1 MHPGIVPYSP
11 KPNFVGSSGQPPSPA
26 RSMQSHHSTTTVSTA
41 HYKAHPLR
49 GGNSP
54 SLVSPIVSACKHLL
68 QPNGSII
75 GNDVAKAVL
84 PNFSDLCSAL
94 PVQSFGKR
102 PAFYGVDGNRRP
114 ITHERIRD
122 FILKEFGP
130 SLHEFGFGRGQRIAL
145 VLPNGPE
152 LALAILA
159 VAHWASCVPLNANG
173 AVSELK
179 KDLQHCS
186 AKMIIGMGTSDSA
199 AIQDMARALNI
210 PFYGLVA
217 SEEEVG
223 IFRLLPMSLPNKVPI
238 GVAQQ
243 ANALYEHTLM
253 MIQSGDSADAASC
266 CGTVSTAKQQ
276 LGYGSNNV
284 PYSLERLA
292 TYNYLSNDHEDEVL
306 VLFTSGT
313 TGNKKLVPHKLGD
326 MMIAAAVIAVS
337 WNLNPDDI
345 NCNLMP
351 LFHVGGIVRQVF
363 APILSAG
370 SVICCP
376 SFDAHLFWQLLLGQ
390 HPGVGTTLPGS
401 FTWYYAAPT
410 MHQVILGNIPCVT
423 DGSDDNLLG
432 SPGTQIPDPIFV
444 KTCEGGRRHLRMIAN
459 AAGGLLP
466 SLAQELRATFGAN
479 VLPSYGMTECM
490 PISSPPYNYELTKP
504 GTSGVAVGPQ
514 ITIFNNNFEVLP
526 PGKEGNICVR
536 GRPCFR
542 GYGITGAMHSL
553 SSGGH
558 GPQKAPKALLE
569 GGWFNTGDLGY
580 LDEDGYLYITGRS
593 KEVINRGGEIISP
606 LEVEEEIVQHPS
618 IQACAAFSAPHS
630 VLQEAVGIV
639 LVHKPGVRRLD
650 LPTLH
655 EFLQDR
661 LAPAKWPQCIV
672 YMNALPKS
680 HTNKLLRVK
689 LGQRLNLP
697 ELNDNMFPVERTFE
711 ATCPPQGTLV
721 GVSIPSVAVTVD
733 LEYIQ
738 AILRQELQIFED
750 ISHQHNGGNGI
761 LLAPPDLSNDSLQQ
775 TTQPRRQLLVT
786 SHPSRI
792 GSVTVHVY
800 NVKPEDVIHTAQR
813 VFDAYLRPSH
823 VCSYTSE
830 ISLQNIKKY
839 PENTDAVAC
848 ILNGDGT
855 KKIITDPMV
864 RKMQE
869 LVQDL
874 INLDCLPAPDSSF
887 FHVGGSSLLAS
898 QMASRIR
905 KAYNV
910 DFSGTDV
917 FRHNTCISMAHRV
930 QAQLPE
936 FKSLA
941 NSSMESGSTKS
952 ISSNS
957 NNNSRE
963 SSTPAGKATSKR
975 CSVDL
980 QNIPLELNPM
990 KPETGCFGTLFQL
1003 FPLFGFF
1010 PLYQFSRFFLFF
1022 MSLLAILHKTPGEHN
1037 ILKFIFTV
1045 VAFHFMWTLITPLIF
1060 VLIKW
1065 IVIGKYQE
1073 GRYPIWGRY
1082 YLRWWFVDIC
1092 RKVIG
1097 RGVWGSHN
1105 VLLCMYYQML
1115 GAKIGSGTRISLEA
1129 EVAEYD
1135 LVTIGDDAKIEYST
1149 VRAFGVDNG
1158 TMILGKVS
1166 IGDRSSVGVRSVVA
1180 PYTSVPSDAH
1190 VGPGTS
1196 SYEITYNDDRHV
1208 KYNRYAFPEPALW
1221 IKLLVGSPIVF
1232 FVNTISHI
1240 PAMTVLY
1247 MLVSMHLR
1255 DRNGGFQDVGDLMRW
1270 LCEPKRIPYYVG
1282 IRIARSLLAPF
1293 FYMFTAILVKWIII
1307 GKFQRGP
1314 RNVSNQWTLLRHWLA
1329 ATLFSRENMQEV
1341 TDLLGRH
1348 YETVSVLYRLLGAK
1362 VGKRVFWPGH
1372 QFVFSGEF
1380 DLLEI
1385 GDDVVFGSR
1394 SVVLCS
1400 TMESS
1405 EKVIFCAGSNVS
1417 DNTIVLPGG
1426 IIGKNAVLASNTVCP
1441 PNRYMPEASIYL
1453 GSRGGE
1459 PIVLEPGTERDA
1471 KEVML
1476 STNVKESELQLV
1488 GDDTTL
1494 RPFGKAVYKREAT
1507 YFVWPCFFMILYRFV
1522 CNILFE
1528 TIHALPLLGSLHITG
1543 GIFYGFPIANR
1554 DYDSIDYS
1562 ASVLYGTM
1570 FGAYLLTHAI
1580 RIFICLAV
1588 EIAAKW
1594 MLMGRRSQGRYNW
1607 DTSNYGQNWEL
1618 YQILTCIRKLHRTT
1632 ILDFLAGSPYLNA
1645 YFRCLGSS
1653 IGKDCCLYPA
1663 GADPFMPEPDMV
1675 KFGDRCVI
1683 DMASIVSHLNTRGNF
1698 ELVRIVMEDHVT
1710 LRCRSRI
1717 QQGVFMETGAML
1729 MEKSLALTGEV
1740 LDADTVWQGA
1750 PASKVYGYERGVS
1763 TSNGAYTTLV

>member
-1 MHPGIVPYSP
+1 MNLGTVVHSP
-11 KPNFVGSSGQPPSPA
+11 KPIFGGGSFNQPPSPT
-26 RSMQSHHSTTTVSTA
+26 RSLHSHQSTTTAGTS
-41 HYKAHPLR
+41 HYKASQLR
-49 GGNSP
+49 GGNSC

-68 QPNGSII
+68 QPNGSIV

-94 PVQSFGKR
+94 PVQSFGQR
-102 PAFYGVDGNRRP
+102 PALYGVDGSRRP
-114 ITHERIRD
+114 ITHARVRD

-130 SLHEFGFGRGQRIAL
+130 TLHEFGFGRGQRIAL

-179 KDLQHCS
+179 KDLQACS
-186 AKMIIGMGTSDSA
+186 AKMIIGMGTPDSA

-210 PFYGLVA
+210 PFYGLVP

-238 GVAQQ
+238 SVAQQ
-243 ANALYEHTLM
+243 ANAVYEHTVM

-266 CGTVSTAKQQ
+266 CGTVSNAKQQ
-276 LGYGSNNV
+276 LGYGNGHGM
-284 PYSLERLA
+284 YSLERLA

-313 TGNKKLVPHKLGD
+313 TGNKKIVPHKLGD
-326 MMIAAAVIAVS
+326 MMIASAVIAVS

-376 SFDAHLFWQLLLGQ
+376 SFDALLFWQLLLGQ
-390 HPGVGTTLPGS
+390 HPGVGSTLPET

-410 MHQVILGNIPCVT
+410 MHQVILGCIPSAS
-423 DGSDDNLLG
+423 DGDYDTLG
-432 SPGTQIPDPIFV
+432 SPGATSFPIFS
-444 KTCEGGRRHLRMIAN
+444 KTSESGRRHLRMIAN

-466 SLAQELRATFGAN
+466 SLANELRATFGAN

-504 GTSGVAVGPQ
+504 GTSGVAVGPEV
-514 ITIFNNNFEVLP
+514 TIFNNDFEVLP

-542 GYGITGAMHSL
+542 AYGVTGAIHNSL

-580 LDEDGYLYITGRS
+580 LDEEGYLYITGRS

-606 LEVEEEIVQHPS
+606 MEVEEEIVQHPG

-630 VLQEAVGIV
+630 VLQEVVGIV

-650 LPTLH
+650 LPELH
-655 EFLQDR
+655 AFLQDR
-661 LAPAKWPQCIV
+661 LAPAKWPQCVV

-697 ELNDNMFPVERTFE
+697 ELNDSMFPVERTFE

-721 GVSIPSVAVTVD
+721 GVSIPSEVVTVD
-733 LEYIQ
+733 LEFIQ
-738 AILRQELQIFED
+738 EVLRHELHIHGDVSDRSNEGPD
-750 ISHQHNGGNGI
+750 SS
-761 LLAPPDLSNDSLQQ
+761 LAPPDLCNNSTSA
-775 TTQPRRQLLVT
+775 TSQPCKQLLVT

-839 PENTDAVAC
+839 PEHTDAVTC
-848 ILNGDGT
+848 ILSGEGA

-874 INLDCLPAPDSSF
+874 IDLDCLPAPDSSF

-905 KAYNV
+905 KAYKV
-910 DFSGTDV
+910 DFSGADV
-917 FRHNTCISMAHRV
+917 FRHNTCIGMAQRV

-936 FKSLA
+936 YRSLA

-952 ISSNS
+952 LSSSSNH
-957 NNNSRE
+957 NNSGRGRD
-963 SSTPAGKATSKR
+963 GKATKKA

-980 QNIPLELNPM
+980 QNVPLELNSL
-990 KPETGCFGTLFQL
+990 KPESGCFGTLFQL

-1037 ILKFIFTV
+1037 IFKFIFTV
-1045 VAFHFMWTLITPLIF
+1045 VAFHFLWTLLTPLVFI
-1060 VLIKW
+1060 LIKW
-1065 IVIGKYQE
+1065 TVIGRYQE
-1073 GRYPIWGRY
+1073 GRYPIWGQY
-1082 YLRWWFVDIC
+1082 YLRWWFVEVC
-1092 RKVIG
+1092 RKIFG

-1105 VLLCMYYQML
+1105 SLLCIYYQML
-1115 GAKIGSGTRISLEA
+1115 GAKIGKRTRISLEA
-1129 EVAEYD
+1129 DIAEYD
-1135 LVTIGDDAKIEYST
+1135 LVVIGDDAKIEYST

-1158 TMILGKVS
+1158 TIILGKVS
-1166 IGDRSSVGVRSVVA
+1166 VGNGASVGVRSVVA

-1190 VGPGTS
+1190 VGAGTS
-1196 SYEITYNDDRHV
+1196 SYEITYDDDRHV
-1208 KYNRYAFPEPALW
+1208 KYNRYAIPDPAFW
-1221 IKLLVGSPIVF
+1221 MKMLVGSPVVF
-1232 FVNTISHI
+1232 LVDTFSHI

-1247 MLVSMHLR
+1247 MLVTMHSR
-1255 DRNGGFQDVGDLMRW
+1255 DRDGGFHDVGDLLEW

-1282 IRIARSLLAPF
+1282 IRLARSILAPI
-1293 FYMFTAILVKWIII
+1293 FYMFAAILVKWVVI
-1307 GKFQRGP
+1307 GKFRPGL
-1314 RNVSNQWTLLRHWLA
+1314 RDVTNQWTLMRHWLA

-1341 TDLLGRH
+1341 TELLGRH

-1400 TMESS
+1400 TTESS
-1405 EKVIFCAGSNVS
+1405 EKVIFCAGSNIS

-1441 PNRYMPEASIYL
+1441 PGRYMPEASIYL

-1471 KEVML
+1471 KEVMW
-1476 STNVKESELQLV
+1476 SCNVKESDLQFE

-1507 YFVWPCFFMILYRFV
+1507 YFVWPVFFMILYRFA
-1522 CNILFE
+1522 CNTMCE
-1528 TIHALPLLGSLHITG
+1528 TVHALPLLGALHITG
-1543 GIFYGFPIANR
+1543 GIFYGFPISSR
-1554 DYDSIDYS
+1554 VYDSLDYS
-1562 ASVLYGTM
+1562 PGVLYGTM
-1570 FGAYLLTHAI
+1570 FGVFLLTHTI
-1580 RIFICLAV
+1580 RIVICVVV

-1594 MLMGRRSQGRYNW
+1594 ILMGRRSQGRYNW
-1607 DTSNYGQNWEL
+1607 DTSNYGQNWEF
-1618 YQILTCIRKLHRTT
+1618 YQILTHIRKLHRTT
-1632 ILDFLAGSPYLNA
+1632 IFDFVAGTPYLNWF
-1645 YFRCLGSS
+1645 FRCLGSK

-1675 KFGDRCVI
+1675 QFGDRCIV

-1698 ELVRIVMEDHVT
+1698 ELVKIVMEDHVT
-1710 LRCRSRI
+1710 LRSRSRI
-1717 QQGVFMETGAML
+1717 QQGVFMESGAML

-1740 LDADTVWQGA
+1740 IDADTVWQGA

-1763 TSNGAYTTLV
+1763 TSTGAYTTLV